1 MTYIILI
8 ILGVIAMLAGCISGD
23 FGKRDYYDYFQ
34 RENALQAIW
43 CGAIF
48 VLIGLGFLL
57 CS

>member
-8 ILGVIAMLAGCISGD
+8 ILGAFAMLAGCISGD
-23 FGKRDYYDYFQ
+23 FGKREYDYFQ
-34 RENALQAIW
+34 RENALQVIW

>member
-1 MTYIILI
+1 MTYLILI
-8 ILGVIAMLAGCISGD
+8 ILGAVAMLAGCISGD
-23 FGKRDYYDYFQ
+23 FRKRDYDYFQ
-34 RENALQAIW
+34 RENALQVIW

>member
-8 ILGVIAMLAGCISGD
+8 ILGAFAMLAGCISGN
-23 FGKRDYYDYFQ
+23 FGKRDYDYFE
-34 RENALQAIW
+34 RENALQVIW

-48 VLIGLGFLL
+48 VLIGVVFYL

>member
-1 MTYIILI
+1 MTYLILI
-8 ILGVIAMLAGCISGD
+8 ILGAAAMLAGCISGD
-23 FGKRDYYDYFQ
+23 FRKRDYDYFQ
-34 RENALQAIW
+34 RENALQVIW